1 MRDIK
6 VTYNHIKNI
15 RSRADTIIKDLEK
28 RDLLDDEIEEEISSA
43 QSLDALDHL
52 VSDSEATFFFIYF
65 LCTKYFIELSN
76 IRCLVRTIQS
86 GKQIVIV

>member
-28 RDLLDDEIEEEISSA
+28 RDLLDDEIEEEILSA

-52 VSDSEATFFFIYF
+52 VGDSEPTFFF
-65 LCTKYFIELSN
+65 LCTKYLLN
-76 IRCLVRTIQS
+76 C
-86 GKQIVIV
+86 QISVF

>member
-28 RDLLDDEIEEEISSA
+28 RDLLDDEIEEEILSA

-52 VSDSEATFFFIYF
+52 VGDSEATFFF
-65 LCTKYFIELSN
+65 LCTKYLLN
-76 IRCLVRTIQS
+76 C
-86 GKQIVIV
+86 QISVF

>member
-28 RDLLDDEIEEEISSA
+28 RDLLDDEIEEEILSA

-65 LCTKYFIELSN
+65 LCTKYLLICQIS
-76 IRCLVRTIQS
+76 RCLVRTIQS